1 MLSGS
6 QTLMKLSTPRLGDTE
21 LRLCHKLT
29 QIIIQNMLQM
39 KQLSEQA
46 LLTQRSNRLRC
57 SRTVTHH
64 GNSPM
69 REPSRSTSTS
79 RTRLA
84 SMDQD
89 SPFSI
94 TALAMWWTLPSGIA
108 PVGLPRETLTP
119 IKTELNIENNST
131 NQNPSTIELLSRV
144 QESYVTRT
152 WPMSRETWESLASE
166 ARRSTTS
173 GSKRP
178 AEDTRTVSQSTSMA
192 PRNEELKCIVNEFK
206 FTRMSRQWI

>member
-1 MLSGS
+1 M
-6 QTLMKLSTPRLGDTE
+6 PRLGDTE

-39 KQLSEQA
+39 KRLSELA

-57 SRTVTHH
+57 LRTVTHL
-64 GNSPM
+64 GNSPT
-69 REPSRSTSTS
+69 REPWRFTRTFK
-79 RTRLA
+79 TRLA

-108 PVGLPRETLTP
+108 PVGPPRETLTP

-131 NQNPSTIELLSRV
+131 NQNPSTIELSSRV
-144 QESYVTRT
+144 QESYVTRI
-152 WPMSRETWESLASE
+152 WPMSQETWESLASE
-166 ARRSTTS
+166 VRKSTTS
-173 GSKRP
+173 GSRRP
-178 AEDTRTVSQSTSMA
+178 VEDTRTVSLLTSMT